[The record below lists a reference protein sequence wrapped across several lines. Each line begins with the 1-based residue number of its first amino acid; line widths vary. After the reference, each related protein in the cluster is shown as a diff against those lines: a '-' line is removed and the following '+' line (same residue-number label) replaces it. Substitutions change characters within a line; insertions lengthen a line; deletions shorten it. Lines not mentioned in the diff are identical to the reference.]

1 MNRISIIT
9 NSFGI
14 RSISKSLLQQSTL
27 QCNQI
32 NQHFLRTQGKL
43 FAWYKRTYQRKYTN
57 NQEHFFLQPQN
68 ISTSASKDP
77 ILSSVTCFSNVC
89 QKMIPVLDNYFHRL
103 FEIEMEMEISAL
115 YDTFNNVL
123 TRCCSLYRFHPM
135 PITYLYQSLYYF
147 PRLR

>member
-1 MNRISIIT
+1 MNARIKPSNGSMDRHGATCAQCVI
-9 NSFGI
+9 SF
-14 RSISKSLLQQSTL
+14 
-27 QCNQI
+27 
-32 NQHFLRTQGKL
+32 HVDPLRHLGGYPLKFEFPGLKKKL
-43 FAWYKRTYQRKYTN
+43 PYR
-57 NQEHFFLQPQN
+57 
-68 ISTSASKDP
+68 P
-77 ILSSVTCFSNVC
+77 ILLPVMNFSNVC